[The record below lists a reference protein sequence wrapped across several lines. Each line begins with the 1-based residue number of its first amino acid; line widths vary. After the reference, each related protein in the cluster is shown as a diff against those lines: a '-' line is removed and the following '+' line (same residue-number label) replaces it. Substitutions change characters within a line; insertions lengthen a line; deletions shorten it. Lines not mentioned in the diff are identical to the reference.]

1 MFLRRSRLNNSD
13 MSSSTSNH
21 GVGFGSLLTLLF
33 IALKLTN
40 VIDWSWWWVLSPIWI
55 GAIIAII
62 FFVVFT
68 LLWKRY

>member
-1 MFLRRSRLNNSD
+1 MFLRKSRLSD
-13 MSSSTSNH
+13 TGMSNSTSNH

-55 GAIIAII
+55 GAIIAVI
-62 FFVVFT
+62 FFVVFA